1 MSDADWHSDPKGSAQ
16 RPWTAA
22 ELAELR
28 GLASQG
34 LRVAAIALRLKRS
47 YDAVTWKARKE
58 GVIFAA
64 IGARRI
70 AAPDV

>member
-1 MSDADWHSDPKGSAQ
+1 MSDAEPHGDPKGSPQ

-22 ELAELR
+22 DIAELR
-28 GLASQG
+28 GLALQG

-64 IGARRI
+64 IGARRETCSR
-70 AAPDV
+70 